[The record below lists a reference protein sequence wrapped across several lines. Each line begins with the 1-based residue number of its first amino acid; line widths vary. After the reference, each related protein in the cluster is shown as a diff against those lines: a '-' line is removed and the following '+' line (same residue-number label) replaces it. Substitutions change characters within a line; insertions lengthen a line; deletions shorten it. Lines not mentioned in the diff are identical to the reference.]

1 MNKLKF
7 FKVIDLIDDDLIKE
21 AEIKQKHMSSAD
33 SKNEKNITVSGVE
46 LYHESKWQKYALIAA
61 VFLLVAGLGAG
72 GALMFRNRPPML
84 DDPAL
89 PSDISETNETS
100 PFEKK
105 TDSESATETK
115 KKETT
120 TKESTN
126 KDTAVTIAVNEENK
140 SAVTTDSEPVNAETN
155 MISQSNSKTV
165 TTQADKGG
173 VEEFVSRAQ
182 QFPVVTSP
190 DGSQQP
196 IATKP
201 KDYTF
206 TEPSEPVDV
215 IIVTKP
221 TEPVTSPAQPEKN
234 ISDEPITFY
243 CYTCPEMFEIV
254 RSLSYMPYTCDGLPD
269 TSITDSDGT
278 VYQLNF
284 RERWVWRNGKEEA
297 HMPDRLYQLFCG
309 DC

>member
-21 AEIKQKHMSSAD
+21 AEIKQKHITSD
-33 SKNEKNITVSGVE
+33 NEDEKNITVSGVE
-46 LYHESKWQKYALIAA
+46 LYRENKWQKYALIAA
-61 VFLLVAGLGAG
+61 VFLLVAGLGTG

-84 DDPAL
+84 EDPAL
-89 PSDISETNETS
+89 PSDISATNETS

-115 KKETT
+115 KKETIA
-120 TKESTN
+120 KESTN
-126 KDTAVTIAVNEENK
+126 INTAVTTAVKAENK
-140 SAVTTDSEPVNAETN
+140 PTVTTDSNTVYAETN
-155 MISQSNSKTV
+155 MISQNNSKTV
-165 TTQADKGG
+165 TTQANQGG
-173 VEEFVSRAQ
+173 VEDFISRAKE
-182 QFPVVTSP
+182 FPVVTSP
-190 DGSQQP
+190 DGSQKP

-234 ISDEPITFY
+234 ISDEPIVFY

>member
-1 MNKLKF
+1 MNKLKY

-21 AEIKQKHMSSAD
+21 AEIKQKHMPSSE
-33 SKNEKNITVSGVE
+33 SKKNITVSGVE
-46 LYHESKWQKYALIAA
+46 IYQERKWQKYALIAA

-72 GALMFRNRPPML
+72 GMLMFRNRPPML

-89 PSDISETNETS
+89 PSDISATNETS
-100 PFEKK
+100 PFEKEA
-105 TDSESATETK
+105 DSQSATETK

-120 TKESTN
+120 AKESTN
-126 KDTAVTIAVNEENK
+126 KDTSITTAVKAEKITAV
-140 SAVTTDSEPVNAETN
+140 STDSDTVYAETN

-165 TTQADKGG
+165 TTQADQGG
-173 VEEFVSRAQ
+173 VSDFVSRAQ

-190 DGSQQP
+190 DGYEMP

-201 KDYTF
+201 NDYTF
-206 TEPSEPVDV
+206 TEQEEPDII
-215 IIVTKP
+215 IIVTNP
-221 TEPVTSPAQPEKN
+221 TEPVEKN
-234 ISDEPITFY
+234 PPTNAGNYDEPIVFY
-243 CYTCPEMFEIV
+243 PYTCPEMFEIV

-284 RERWVWRNGKEEA
+284 RERWVWRNGAEEA

-309 DC
+309 DN